1 MGGGWAVGGG
11 RWADSLWWLAVCVV
25 ARTDEVDCRLIGRRA
40 RNVYEQV
47 RYNKNLA
54 RIHMGYALANIVT

>member
-1 MGGGWAVGGG
+1 
-11 RWADSLWWLAVCVV
+11 VCVV